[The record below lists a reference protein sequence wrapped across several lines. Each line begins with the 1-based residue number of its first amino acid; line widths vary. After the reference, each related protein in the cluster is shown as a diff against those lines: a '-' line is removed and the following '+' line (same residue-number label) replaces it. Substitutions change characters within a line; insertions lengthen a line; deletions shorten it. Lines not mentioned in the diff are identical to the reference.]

1 MLQLQKIFLP
11 RSKEFGAPYSNLD
24 ILIGL
29 KADDTRLELQ
39 RTANIDRTVL
49 NASHLLPKT
58 RIRDHIIRKF
68 EYT

>member
-29 KADDTRLELQ
+29 KADDTRLELH
-39 RTANIDRTVL
+39 RTANIDGTQL
-49 NASHLLPKT
+49 FK
-58 RIRDHIIRKF
+58 
-68 EYT
+68 